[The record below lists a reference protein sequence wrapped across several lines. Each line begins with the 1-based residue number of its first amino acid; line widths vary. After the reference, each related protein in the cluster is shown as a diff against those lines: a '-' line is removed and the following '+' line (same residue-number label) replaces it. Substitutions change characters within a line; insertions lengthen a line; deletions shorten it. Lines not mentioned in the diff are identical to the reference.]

1 MKNSKFDLDL
11 AYGQDREQRVA
22 AIFDTDKFKVE
33 VKTERDWWYRTGNIA
48 IEVESY
54 GKPSGI
60 AVTEADYWVHI
71 LAIGDKDYCRLI
83 FDTDTIR
90 ELTKKYKHTTKRV
103 GDGKQSKV
111 VLIPIKELFHKSNLN
126 LGDKNENTIN

>member
-33 VKTERDWWYRTGNIA
+33 VKTERDWWYKTGNIA

-60 AVTEADYWVHI
+60 SVTEADYWVHI
-71 LAIGDKDYCRLI
+71 LAHGKQDFCKLI
-83 FDTDTIR
+83 FKVSQLKKIVKKFSKN
-90 ELTKKYKHTTKRV
+90 TKMV
-103 GDGKQSKV
+103 GDHHASKC
-111 VLIPIKELFHKSNLN
+111 VLIPLSQLFTQK
-126 LGDKNENTIN
+126 K

>member
-11 AYGQDREQRVA
+11 AYGQDREKRVA

-33 VKTERDWWYRTGNIA
+33 VKTERDWWYKTGNIA

-60 AVTEADYWVHI
+60 SVTEADYWVHI
-71 LAIGDKDYCRLI
+71 LADGQKDYCRLI

-90 ELTKKYKHTTKRV
+90 TLTKNYYHTLKNV
-103 GDGKQSKV
+103 GDGKRSKV
-111 VLIPIKELFHKSNLN
+111 VLIPLAEIFHKSNLT
-126 LGDKNENTIN
+126 K

>member
-1 MKNSKFDLDL
+1 MDL

-71 LAIGDKDYCRLI
+71 LANGDKDYCRLI

-90 ELTKKYKHTTKRV
+90 HLAKKYKHTARKYKT
-103 GDGKQSKV
+103 
-111 VLIPIKELFHKSNLN
+111 LICLN
-126 LGDKNENTIN
+126 RH

>member
-22 AIFDTDKFKVE
+22 SIFDTDKFKVE
-33 VKTERDWWYRTGNIA
+33 VKTERDWWYRSGNIA
-48 IEVESY
+48 IEIESY

-60 AVTEADYWVHI
+60 SVTESNYWVHI
-71 LAIGDKDYCRLI
+71 LANGDKDYCRLI

-90 ELTKKYKHTTKRV
+90 HLAKKYSHATKMV
-103 GDGKQSKV
+103 GDGRKSKV
-111 VLIPIKELFHKSNLN
+111 VLIPLAELFNKSNL
-126 LGDKNENTIN
+126 T

>member
-1 MKNSKFDLDL
+1 MVN
-11 AYGQDREQRVA
+11 REQRVA

-33 VKTERDWWYRTGNIA
+33 VKTERDWWYRNIA

-71 LAIGDKDYCRLI
+71 LANGDKDYCRLI

-90 ELTKKYKHTTKRV
+90 HLAKK
-103 GDGKQSKV
+103 
-111 VLIPIKELFHKSNLN
+111 
-126 LGDKNENTIN
+126 

>member
-1 MKNSKFDLDL
+1 MDL

-33 VKTERDWWYRTGNIA
+33 VKTERDWWYRTGNIC
-48 IEVESY
+48 IEFESY

-83 FDTDTIR
+83 FDTSTVKK
-90 ELTKKYKHTTKRV
+90 LAKKYIKNIKSG
-103 GDGKQSKV
+103 GDGNRSRF
-111 VLIPIKELFHKSNLN
+111 VLVPLAELFLK
-126 LGDKNENTIN
+126 KNIG

>member
-33 VKTERDWWYRTGNIA
+33 VKTERDWWYRSGNIA

-60 AVTEADYWVHI
+60 SVTEADYWVHI
-71 LAIGDKDYCRLI
+71 LADGKKDYCRLI

-90 ELTKKYKHTTKRV
+90 HLAKKYNHTMKNVR
-103 GDGKQSKV
+103 DGKRSKV
-111 VLIPIKELFHKSNLN
+111 ILIPLAELFHKSNLTK
-126 LGDKNENTIN
+126 GETKK